1 MQPRQPR
8 RNRQQWK
15 SLIEKFHNQNELS
28 RQRFCDAEQLSL
40 GTFQKWLYRFA
51 TQEPPTTAP
60 QQQQSIHKTDEAEA
74 AAFGPVMISPSG
86 ELPSACCMELPGNV
100 MLHTQSLPSV
110 EYLQNLVKAFGDE
123 R

>member
-1 MQPRQPR
+1 MQTRQPR

-28 RQRFCDAEQLSL
+28 RQRFCDVEQLSL
-40 GTFQKWLYRFA
+40 GTSQKWLYVFA
-51 TQEPPTTAP
+51 AQEPNVAAP
-60 QQQQSIHKTDEAEA
+60 QQQTTRKTCEA
-74 AAFGPVMISPSG
+74 ATPAFGPVMISASS

-100 MLHTQSLPSV
+100 MLHTKSLPSV